1 MATAVEVHA
10 RLRAQ
15 GFTLRV
21 RDGRLIVA
29 PASRLTEQDHADIRD
44 RRDELVTAIDSVPS
58 GCIAPLICGYGPG
71 ICGWTACLVDGEH
84 DRFADAVTAA
94 RSPDNVHRV
103 PDECMNDISTG
114 DPSRDRP
121 KEVA

>member
-1 MATAVEVHA
+1 MTSAVELHA
-10 RLRAQ
+10 RLRVQ

-21 RDGRLIVA
+21 RDDRLIVA

-44 RRDELVTAIDSVPS
+44 HRDALVTAIDSVPS
-58 GCIAPLICGYGPG
+58 GRIAPLICGYGPG
-71 ICGWTACLVDGEH
+71 ICGRIACLVGGEH
-84 DRFADAVTAA
+84 EQFADAVTAA
-94 RSPDNVHRV
+94 RLPDNGHRV
-103 PDECMNDISTG
+103 PDAFMNDISNG